1 MPRAGSCPPAFC
13 PSFLLFL
20 NSARWVQS
28 PPPRVAPGRE
38 KVPGSPQ
45 PHRGHPALAPSSLGP
60 GVWQKLQHQRRG
72 ESSETPLGEQ
82 R

>member
-28 PPPRVAPGRE
+28 HPGLPLE
-38 KVPGSPQ
+38 GGKVPGSPQ
-45 PHRGHPALAPSSLGP
+45 PHGGHLALAPSSL
-60 GVWQKLQHQRRG
+60 
-72 ESSETPLGEQ
+72 
-82 R
+82 